1 MEASSLTFAAANPTA
16 ASVNK
21 ACRVPLKKAA
31 VADAHAPSVSVP
43 LRFVITGLL
52 SLLIGVA
59 WLVSRPILLAG
70 YHYSP
75 EVVALTHLLV
85 LGCITSIVMGAMY
98 QLVPVALET
107 RLHSER
113 LVKWQFVFHVAGF
126 TGMVVMFLLWDMK
139 QVGHFGSILGL
150 GVGLFVYN
158 LVRTLRSAPRWNVI
172 ATAIASSLAWLA
184 LTVLAG
190 LFLASARCWPKISPF
205 DPLAQM
211 HAHAHLGVVGV
222 FLLLL
227 LGVSF
232 KLIPMFTLSDVQSP
246 RRAACSIWLINAGL
260 AGLVAALALA
270 SPWKLLF
277 ALVIIAGLTVY
288 AVELLAILRAR
299 KRRTLDW
306 GLKYFLTALG
316 LLAPLSVL
324 ALVLCWPALPLTE
337 FTTQLEN
344 VYGFLAL
351 FGVVTFAIVGM
362 LFKIVPF
369 LVWYARYSKEIG
381 RHKVPSLAELYSEP
395 LQGVTYWLYVAGLI
409 ATSVAIAVANQSAAR
424 WGFALIVAALS
435 VFAVNMGLILSHL
448 RRPRPEVLPA
458 GVPVGGILA

>member
-1 MEASSLTFAAANPTA
+1 MEASSLTFATANPAA

-21 ACRVPLKKAA
+21 PCRVPVKKAA
-31 VADAHAPSVSVP
+31 IADAHAPSVSLP

-52 SLLIGVA
+52 SLFIGVA
-59 WLVSRPILLAG
+59 WLASRPILLAG

-107 RLHSER
+107 RLANER
-113 LVKWQFVFHVAGF
+113 LARWQFVFHVAGF
-126 TGMVVMFLLWDMK
+126 TGMVVMFLRWDMK
-139 QVGHFGSILGL
+139 QVGHFGSILAL

-158 LVRTLRSAPRWNVI
+158 LVRTLRSVPRWNVI
-172 ATAIASSLAWLA
+172 ATAIASSLAWLT

-190 LFLASARCWPKISPF
+190 LFLASAKCWPQISPF
-205 DPLAQM
+205 NPLAQM
-211 HAHAHLGVVGV
+211 HAHAHLGIVGV
-222 FLLLL
+222 FLLLI

-246 RRAACSIWLINAGL
+246 RRAGCSISLINAGL
-260 AGLVAALALA
+260 AGLVATIALG

-277 ALVIIAGLTVY
+277 AFMIVAGLVVY
-288 AVELLAILRAR
+288 AVEMLAIFRAR
-299 KRRTLDW
+299 KRRSLDW
-306 GLKYFLTALG
+306 GLKYFLTALA
-316 LLAPLSVL
+316 LLAPLSLL
-324 ALVLCWPALPLTE
+324 ALVLCWPTLPVTE
-337 FTTQLEN
+337 FTMQLES
-344 VYGFLAL
+344 VYGFVAL
-351 FGVVTFAIVGM
+351 FGVVVFGIVGM

-395 LQGVTYWLYVAGLI
+395 LQAISYWLYVVGLV
-409 ATSVAIAVANQSAAR
+409 ATSVAIALANQNAAR
-424 WGFALIVAALS
+424 WGFALIVAALA

-448 RRPRPEVLPA
+448 RRPRPDSLPDSI
-458 GVPVGGILA
+458 PLGGILA

>member
-1 MEASSLTFAAANPTA
+1 VPVKKTA
-16 ASVNK
+16 I
-21 ACRVPLKKAA
+21 
-31 VADAHAPSVSVP
+31 ADAHAPSVSLP

-52 SLLIGVA
+52 SLFVGVA
-59 WLVSRPILLAG
+59 WLASRPILLAG

-107 RLHSER
+107 RLHNER
-113 LVKWQFVFHVAGF
+113 LARWQFVFHVAGF
-126 TGMVVMFLLWDMK
+126 TGMVVMFLLWNMK
-139 QVGHFGSILGL
+139 QVGHFGSILGI

-158 LVRTLRSAPRWNVI
+158 LVRTLRSVPRWNVI
-172 ATAIASSLAWLA
+172 ATAIASSLSWLT

-190 LFLASARCWPKISPF
+190 LFLASAKCWPQISPF
-205 DPLAQM
+205 NPLAQM
-211 HAHAHLGVVGV
+211 HAHAHLGIVGV

-246 RRAACSIWLINAGL
+246 RRAACAIWLINAGL
-260 AGLVAALALA
+260 AGLVATIAPA

-277 ALVIIAGLTVY
+277 ALVIIAGLVVY
-288 AVELLAILRAR
+288 AVEMLAILRAR

-316 LLAPLSVL
+316 LLAPLSLL
-324 ALVLCWPALPLTE
+324 AIILCWPSLPATE
-337 FTTQLEN
+337 FTMQLES

-351 FGVVTFAIVGM
+351 FGVVVFGVVGM

-381 RHKVPSLAELYSEP
+381 RNKVPSLAELYSEP
-395 LQGVTYWLYVAGLI
+395 LQAVTYWLYVVGLA
-409 ATSVAIAVANQSAAR
+409 ATSVAIALANQNAAR
-424 WGFALIVAALS
+424 WGFALIVAALA

-448 RRPRPEVLPA
+448 RPPRPEPLPDS
-458 GVPVGGILA
+458 VSLGGILA

>member
-1 MEASSLTFAAANPTA
+1 MEASSLTFDAAKPAEPA
-16 ASVNK
+16 ADK
-21 ACRVPLKKAA
+21 PCRVPLKKAA

-43 LRFVITGLL
+43 LRFVITGLV
-52 SLLIGVA
+52 SLLLGVA
-59 WLVSRPILLAG
+59 WLMFRPILLAG

-85 LGCITSIVMGAMY
+85 LGWITSIVMGAMY

-126 TGMVVMFLLWDMK
+126 IGMVVMFLLWDMK
-139 QVGHFGSILGL
+139 QVGHFGSILAA
-150 GVGLFVYN
+150 GVGVFVYN
-158 LVRTLRSAPRWNVI
+158 LVRTLRRAPRWNVI
-172 ATAIASSLAWLA
+172 ATAIASSLAWLT

-190 LFLASARCWPKISPF
+190 LYLASAKCWPQISLL

-211 HAHAHLGVVGV
+211 HAHAHLGVGGV

-232 KLIPMFTLSDVQSP
+232 KLVPMFTLSEVQHP
-246 RRAACSIWLINAGL
+246 RRAACSIWLVNAGL
-260 AGLVAALALA
+260 AGLVVTIALA

-277 ALVIIAGLTVY
+277 AMLMIAGLAVY
-288 AVELLAILRAR
+288 AAELAAILRAR
-299 KRRTLDW
+299 KRRSLDW

-324 ALVLCWPALPLTE
+324 GIVLSWPSLPLNE

-351 FGVVTFAIVGM
+351 FGVVTFGIVGM

-381 RHKVPSLAELYSEP
+381 RRKVPSLAELYSEP
-395 LQGVTYWLYVAGLI
+395 LQGVTYWLYVAGLL
-409 ATSVAIAVANQSAAR
+409 ATSVAIAVSNQSATR
-424 WGFALIVAALS
+424 WGFALIAAALA

-448 RRPRPEVLPA
+448 WRPRPEALPD
-458 GVPVGGILA
+458 GVPLGGILA